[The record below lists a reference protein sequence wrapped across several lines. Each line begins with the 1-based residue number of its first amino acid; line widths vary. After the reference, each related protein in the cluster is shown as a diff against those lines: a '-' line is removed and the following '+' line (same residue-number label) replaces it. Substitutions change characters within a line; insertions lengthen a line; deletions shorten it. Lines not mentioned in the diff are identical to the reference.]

1 MSIVNAS
8 TLVATHKGFRA
19 LFLSSFDQFVASW
32 MKHAMEVPSSTK
44 TIVHQWLGRVGAM
57 REWVDV
63 KAVDQ
68 LRGLDFSVS
77 AKDWESTISVDRND
91 IKDDLLGMYNP
102 RIQELGQRA
111 KQHPDKLLSE
121 LRAAGAAAL
130 CYDGQFFY
138 DTDHAE
144 GDSGAQSNLLA
155 GAGVTAANVR
165 TDWFKAKAALRKF
178 KDDKGEPFVL
188 SLGESDAVAVIPPDL
203 EAVFDEVNNPAPGAT
218 TPKTRIPYEVDTRLA
233 DQADWYVD
241 YTGAP
246 VKPFMFQTR
255 EPVNFVSLDDP
266 NSSETVFMRK
276 KYHYGVEGR
285 YAMAYALWQFSI
297 KINN

>member
-1 MSIVNAS
+1 MGVVNAS

-19 LFLSSFDQFVASW
+19 LFLSSFDSFSPAW
-32 MKHAMEVPSSTK
+32 MKHAMEVPSATK

-57 REWVDV
+57 REWVDT

-77 AKDWESTISVDRND
+77 SKDWEATLSVDRND
-91 IKDDLLGMYNP
+91 IEDDLLGMYNP

-121 LRAAGAAAL
+121 LRVANGL
-130 CYDGQFFY
+130 CYDGQNFY

-144 GDSGAQSNLLA
+144 GDSGSQSNLLS
-155 GAGVTAANVR
+155 GAGGTAANIR

-188 SLGESDAVAVIPPDL
+188 SLGETDALAVIPPDL

-218 TPKTRIPYEVDTRLA
+218 TPKTRIPYEVDPRLS

-241 YTGAP
+241 YVGAP
-246 VKPFMFQTR
+246 VKPFMHQTR
-255 EPVNFVSLDDP
+255 KAVNFVSLDDP
-266 NSSETVFMRK
+266 NASETVFMRK